1 MLNSEEKILKGDT
14 RTIGKLIKDIEDEEP
29 SAIEILKKIYPY
41 TGKSH
46 IIGITG
52 SPGAGKSTLVDV
64 IIKSFREE
72 GKQVGVLAVDP
83 TSPFT
88 GGALLGDRIR
98 MQRHALDDGVFI
110 RSLATRG
117 WLGGLSKAT
126 NEVIHVM
133 DAMGKDIIIV
143 ETVGVGQGE
152 VDIVNSAHTSMVVL
166 VPGMGDDIQMI
177 KAGIL
182 EIADIFVINKADRGG
197 TDKLIVE
204 LKIMLDM
211 IKYPPGSWKP
221 MIFLT
226 EAINDKGIKDLTE
239 GIEAHREFL
248 LKSGKLDECARAR
261 AGRELRETIQATV
274 MEHIFSEIDKT
285 YGIEKVIDG
294 LVEKDTDPHSIS
306 VELIKKILKLEA

>member
-1 MLNSEEKILKGDT
+1 MNLEEKILNGDT
-14 RTIGKLIKDIEDEEP
+14 RTIGKLIKDIEDEVP
-29 SAIEILKKIYPY
+29 SAIEVLKKIYPY

-64 IIKSFREE
+64 IVKNFREE
-72 GKQVGVLAVDP
+72 DKQVGVLAVDP

-133 DAMGKDIIIV
+133 DAMGKDITIV

-152 VDIVNSAHTSMVVL
+152 VEIVNSAHTSIVVL

-211 IKYPPGSWKP
+211 IKHPPDSWEP

-226 EAINDKGIKDLTE
+226 EAINDKGIKELTE
-239 GIEAHREFL
+239 GIYAHKEFL
-248 LKSGKLDECARAR
+248 LKSGKLEDCARAR
-261 AGRELRETIQATV
+261 ADRELRETIQAIT
-274 MEHIFSEIDKT
+274 MEYIFREIDKT

-306 VELIKKILKLEA
+306 VELIKKILKIEV